1 MTEIKIDRKLDK
13 IIEIVYSL
21 RKDGLVQGIDFDFAY
36 HQSKWDDMIGEI
48 PTQTIFTFY
57 DDEQAM
63 LFALKY
69 GS

>member
-1 MTEIKIDRKLDK
+1 MTEVKINRKLDNV
-13 IIEIVYSL
+13 IEIVYNL
-21 RKDGLVQGIDFDFAY
+21 RKEGLVQGVDFDFAY

-48 PTQTIFTFY
+48 PTQTIFTFH
-57 DDEQAM
+57 DNEQAM